1 MTIHDTIENGRAL
14 VRIDGNI
21 DTESGHDLSVKLM
34 ELMEVE
40 GLTHVAFDLS
50 TVNTV
55 TSSAIGKLLNFFKF
69 MNSQEGS
76 MEIKG
81 ISTTLL
87 NQFREIH
94 LDRIFPI
101 SQ

>member
-1 MTIHDTIENGRAL
+1 MTITETINGGRAL

-21 DTESGHDLSVKLM
+21 DSDSGHDLSVKLM
-34 ELMEVE
+34 ELMEVD
-40 GLTHVAFDLS
+40 GLSHVAFDLS

-69 MNSQEGS
+69 MNSKEGS

-81 ISTTLL
+81 ISETLL